1 MSIQL
6 LSGWQGLLLP
16 GQRVLSRLSLPHK
29 LALLMGLPLL
39 GLLWSMWQVG
49 GQYLQE
55 RQSAAERLQGIEA
68 LGSVREAE
76 LALVQ
81 QRRRLTLPEAI
92 SGPHS
97 ASPVPWT
104 LMSSRALDAVAQPA
118 KACTAA
124 LLARREAPNVVADLL
139 NEHTACLDRLDQLAQ
154 AIALR
159 SGLLRTDLREGHLV
173 VDFWLHHV
181 WPLHRA
187 ADQLGTLLGRPQA
200 MAHLVPETTASW
212 TQPGGAVQRLLA
224 AAAAQQRQ
232 AASMGHPLPTGL
244 QPAHDAMV
252 AQAEAIQMKL
262 ALGDLVPAADLPARH
277 AAWQATDRAL
287 AALDH
292 AVHNALRAA
301 VEDGFAS
308 ACRTLL
314 AQAVVVSL
322 MMATGVYLALA
333 CAAGF
338 VGQVDGIRRCVES
351 HGRGQLE
358 ARVPVAGRDELSLI
372 GAEMNHMGERLGD
385 LVTRL
390 SDNSQRV
397 AELGDTLSIGAQ
409 SLAIRTEQQ
418 ARELDESTVAVQ
430 SAARS
435 AGDCAELA
443 AQVQQVSQALQA
455 QARQGSGEVLR
466 AVQRMEDIAE
476 RAHQMREA
484 VGAIAGIAMQTRLLS
499 LNATVEAAHAGA
511 HGRGFAL
518 VAAEVRE
525 LSDRTATAAAQIQ
538 HLIEQSG
545 EAIEQSLGQVR
556 HIERLS
562 KDVETH
568 SVDTASRMKRVAEQS
583 AAQSSAMVQLR
594 TTLAELS
601 AITHANL
608 EMVEISA
615 GDAERIR
622 GCSEDL
628 REAVN
633 QLQGAT

>member
-1 MSIQL
+1 MSTQL

-49 GQYLQE
+49 GQYLHE
-55 RQSAAERLQGIEA
+55 RQAAAERLQGIEA
-68 LGSVREAE
+68 LGAVRGAE

-81 QRRRLTLPEAI
+81 QRRRLTLPEAVA
-92 SGPHS
+92 GQRS
-97 ASPVPWT
+97 APPAPWT
-104 LMSSRALDAVAQPA
+104 LMSSWELDNLAQPA
-118 KACTAA
+118 QACAAA
-124 LLARREAPNVVADLL
+124 LMARQEAPNAVAELL
-139 NEHTACLDRLDQLAQ
+139 TEHAACLDRLDQLAQ

-159 SGLLRTDLREGHLV
+159 SGLLRTDLGEGHLV
-173 VDFWLHHV
+173 VDFWLHHA
-181 WPLHRA
+181 WPLRRA
-187 ADQLGTLLGRPQA
+187 ADQLGTVLGRPQA
-200 MAHLVPETTASW
+200 SAYLVPETMASW
-212 TQPGGAVQRLLA
+212 TQPGGVVQRLLA
-224 AAAAQQRQ
+224 AAAAQQHQ
-232 AASMGHPLPTGL
+232 AMTMGHALPAGFK
-244 QPAHDAMV
+244 PVHDAMV
-252 AQAEAIQMKL
+252 AQAAAIQTKL
-262 ALGDLVPAADLPARH
+262 ALGDLVPAADLSARQ
-277 AAWQATDRAL
+277 AAWQASDQAL
-287 AALDH
+287 TTLD
-292 AVHNALRAA
+292 AGLQDALRVA
-301 VEDGFAS
+301 VQGSFAS
-308 ACRTLL
+308 VCRTLL
-314 AQAVVVSL
+314 AQAVVASL

-338 VGQVDGIRRCVES
+338 VGQVDDIRRCIEA

-372 GAEMNHMGERLGD
+372 GAEMNLMGDRLGE

-390 SDNSQRV
+390 SDNSHTV
-397 AELGDTLSIGAQ
+397 AELGDALSIGAQ

-418 ARELDESTVAVQ
+418 ARELDESAQAVQ

-466 AVQRMEDIAE
+466 AVQRMEDIAA

-525 LSDRTATAAAQIQ
+525 LSDRTAAAAAQIQ
-538 HLIEQSG
+538 QLIEQSG

-594 TTLAELS
+594 TMLADLS

-608 EMVEISA
+608 EMVEVSA
-615 GDAERIR
+615 GDAEQIR

-628 REAVN
+628 RDAVN